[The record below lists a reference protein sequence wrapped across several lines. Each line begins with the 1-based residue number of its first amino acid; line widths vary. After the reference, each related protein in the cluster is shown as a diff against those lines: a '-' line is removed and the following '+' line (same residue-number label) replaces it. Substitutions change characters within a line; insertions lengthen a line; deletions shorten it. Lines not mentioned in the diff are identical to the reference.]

1 MRSDKRTWLA
11 AAGTAAL
18 VGLCGCTTAAGGPE
32 PAVEAGGAGKP
43 PFFVQWKADLPGLT
57 RRPSLAPDSE
67 LPEYP
72 AAAVRAEISGV
83 TTLET
88 CVTADGHL
96 TDYRLAGTSGSAI
109 LDDAT
114 LTWAKIAK
122 FHPAEIN
129 GEAFAVCG
137 YRFDQE
143 WRVAN

>member
-1 MRSDKRTWLA
+1 MYEAKVMRPV
-11 AAGTAAL
+11 AAGLIASFI
-18 VGLCGCTTAAGGPE
+18 LCGCATGAGGPE
-32 PAVEAGGAGKP
+32 PAIEAGGPGKP
-43 PFFVQWKADLPGLT
+43 QFFVQWKADLPGLT
-57 RRPSLAPDSE
+57 RRPSLAKDSA

-72 AAAVRAEISGV
+72 AAAVRDEISGV

-88 CVTADGHL
+88 CVTLDGRL
-96 TDYRLAGTSGSAI
+96 TDFRVARTSGSAV

-114 LTWAKIAK
+114 VTWAKTAK
-122 FHPAEIN
+122 FQPAEIN